1 VLTKAHKTLLTRLV
15 REEASR
21 VEGKLAGMPYTG
33 AAHSTLRTT
42 LGRLREIRD
51 LLAGEEVE
59 PPITRRLLAEI
70 VRWHGE
76 RGVREATKFAKV
88 DPAAMFDAAIEEA
101 RVYVDSVDGRQR

>member
-15 REEASR
+15 REEVSR

-33 AAHSTLRTT
+33 AAHATMRTT

-51 LLAGEEVE
+51 LLASEEIE

-76 RGVREATKFAKV
+76 RGIREAQKFAKA
-88 DPAAMFDAAIEEA
+88 DAAAMFDAAIEEA
-101 RVYVDSVDGRQR
+101 RVYVNSVDGRQR

>member
-1 VLTKAHKTLLTRLV
+1 MLTKAHKTLLTRLV
-15 REEASR
+15 REEVSR

-33 AAHSTLRTT
+33 AAHSTMRTT

-51 LLAGEEVE
+51 LLASEEIE

-76 RGVREATKFAKV
+76 RGIREAQKFAKA
-88 DPAAMFDAAIEEA
+88 DADAMFDAAVEEA
-101 RVYVDSVDGRQR
+101 RVYVDSVDSRQR